1 MAILKQASTQV
12 GLGAE
17 AVFIASNGAE
27 YAGYRDFYR
36 TAPLALR

>member
-1 MAILKQASTQV
+1 
-12 GLGAE
+12 
-17 AVFIASNGAE
+17 VFIASTGAE